1 MARRVNKTTV
11 GQIPTEGLRLA
22 LLPVWV
28 AALLLAAGCG
38 YEEPEATPT
47 PTAGVPTVTPTQ
59 TRMTV
64 DSIRLSVADQQQV
77 VILKTEDS
85 QRYLPIWIGPFEA
98 QAIAVKLH
106 DLWLPRPMTHDLMG
120 SVIADLGGRVE
131 RIVVTELAD
140 GTFYAR
146 VLLITNGKSVEVDS
160 RPSDAIALALRVDAP
175 IYVEDSVLD
184 EVSID
189 GPLDIVDPLLGGDE
203 NIN

>member
-1 MARRVNKTTV
+1 MNAGTV
-11 GQIPTEGLRLA
+11 RTMPTRGLRPA
-22 LLPVWV
+22 LLLVWV

-38 YEEPEATPT
+38 DEEPEATPT
-47 PTAGVPTVTPTQ
+47 PTVGVPTVTPTQ

-64 DSIRLSVADQQQV
+64 DSIRLSVVDQQQV

-85 QRYLPIWIGPFEA
+85 KRYLPIWIGPFEA

-106 DLWLPRPMTHDLMG
+106 DLWLPRPMTHDLLG
-120 SVIADLGGRVE
+120 SMIADLGGRVE
-131 RIVVTELAD
+131 RIVVTDLAD

-146 VLLITNGKSVEVDS
+146 VMLIASGKSVEVDS

-184 EVSID
+184 EVSIE

-203 NIN
+203 TIN

>member
-1 MARRVNKTTV
+1 M
-11 GQIPTEGLRLA
+11 PTRGLGLA
-22 LLPVWV
+22 LLLVWV

-38 YEEPEATPT
+38 DEEPEATPT

-59 TRMTV
+59 TRRNV
-64 DSIRLSVADQQQV
+64 DSIRLSVVDQQQV

-85 QRYLPIWIGPFEA
+85 KRYLPIWIGPFEA

-120 SVIADLGGRVE
+120 SVIADLGARVE
-131 RIVVTELAD
+131 RIVVTDLAD
-140 GTFYAR
+140 GTFYAK
-146 VLLITNGKSVEVDS
+146 VLLIANGKSVEVDS

-184 EVSID
+184 EVSIE

-203 NIN
+203 TIN

>member
-1 MARRVNKTTV
+1 MNAGTV
-11 GQIPTEGLRLA
+11 RTMPTRGLGLA
-22 LLPVWV
+22 LLLVWV

-38 YEEPEATPT
+38 DEEPEATPT

-59 TRMTV
+59 TRRNV
-64 DSIRLSVADQQQV
+64 DSIRLSVVDQQQV

-85 QRYLPIWIGPFEA
+85 KRYLPIWIGPFEA

-120 SVIADLGGRVE
+120 SVIADLGARVE
-131 RIVVTELAD
+131 RIVVTDLAD
-140 GTFYAR
+140 GTFYAK
-146 VLLITNGKSVEVDS
+146 VLLIANGKSVEVDS

-184 EVSID
+184 EVSIE

-203 NIN
+203 TIN